1 MRTTTYSAIE
11 RGVSSIAGIDPDNV
25 LAHEKSILAEYIND
39 AVNYCWDYYPWGEFT
54 ITEKRSFRVPY
65 DSSLVYDVGDEVFYE
80 NKFYRKHSQGTFNLP
95 TSPADWHE
103 IGDKYTDTPWSES
116 GLYGI
121 GAKVNHEGKHF
132 VCIQESALG
141 KTNYLTDGIDTT
153 NSQYFYEVNP
163 FFERFIPYEQTGYN
177 TIGNCLGC
185 YTDDPRYSNTQH
197 LNFREGREG
206 IYIDGKDRI
215 NEFWMVYKI
224 EAPTFTPNSTE
235 STIPRFLAQAIKAHA
250 YQSWLVG
257 EGQHEKAQ
265 LQELKILDL
274 LVREV
279 DKIDQYANKN
289 KPFSIAPNSS
299 ELINSRQSQ
308 VVDGTPHLI
317 GQLAQRESELTF
329 KLGTIVKGRNP
340 FQKRTANLNLS
351 TNVDGIVS
359 QDILDPRRKY
369 GTTTCHANLGV
380 PAITG
385 NAIKSTSV
393 NSLGLSLGVVAEG
406 RDYGQASGVDPIVM
420 TLVVDPPYGNRVF
433 SNEADLSLQLNI
445 SNISLTNSVVRGNA
459 SSNIAL
465 GVDNVIGANCVVR
478 ENATSSV
485 SINVPAITPHII
497 KGNAI
502 NVSMGLSL
510 RLDTRMPI
518 IRNIFESSSGN
529 GNRHSIAPTIDPTGS
544 LFAIN
549 GSTKRGLS
557 LSDVNTHL
565 EPNSTYVLT
574 FKMLS
579 QTAINNIITNTT
591 QATLVS
597 TNAYYEI
604 GLLDELNPSVGVSAT
619 IDNQPPAVTGRMAYN
634 GNTFNYYNPNFPA
647 QGGYTSF
654 RLSKKVVG
662 GQLYDIPLPLGANSA
677 VNEFGSKWR
686 YFPTFDTL
694 VSKTISVGN
703 LSSATS
709 RAILCMEVNYFER
722 SIQGV
727 QSRGEHTFDSRSFS
741 LTKV

>member
-65 DSSLVYDVGDEVFYE
+65 DSSFVYDIGDEVFYE
-80 NKFYRKHSQGTFNLP
+80 NKFYRKHSNGTFKLP
-95 TSPADWHE
+95 TSTADWHE
-103 IGDKYTDTPWSES
+103 IGDEYTDTPWLES

-121 GAKVNHEGKHF
+121 GAKVSHEGKHF

-206 IYIDGKDRI
+206 IYIDGKDRV

-224 EAPTFTPNSTE
+224 EAPTFTPTSTD
-235 STIPRFLAQAIKAHA
+235 SSIPRFLAQAIKAHA

-274 LVREV
+274 LVRET

-308 VVDGTPHLI
+308 VVEGTPHLI
-317 GQLAQRESELTF
+317 GELAQRESELTF
-329 KLGTIVKGRNP
+329 KLGTIVNGRNP

-369 GTTTCHANLGV
+369 GTTTFHANLGV

-420 TLVVDPPYGNRVF
+420 SLVVDPPYGNRVF
-433 SNEADLSLQLNI
+433 SNEADLSFGLNVAGV
-445 SNISLTNSVVRGNA
+445 SGNILFANRVEIDLGLDVSFDFTSPAIRVAMQDA
-459 SSNIAL
+459 SSNTWLKWDDTQTYIGTSSQNRMSVNFTNADSHLEVGTYKLRYKLLSDTTAFNNSQNGVVYTDPSGWVSDPFIL
-465 GVDNVIGANCVVR
+465 GSGSQRFSRIDPTREYQIWLLDEKNLSFGIDATINGQAPLYTNTLTNNGTESTIFTKSTGNIPYLSLVHHQNYRTGANTGVPQQPFNLPYDPVPYGAYYWKGHSEGSVWNFTPTQDQVTELTIQINTTQNNSRVVVVFAQDR
-478 ENATSSV
+478 GQNNNN
-485 SINVPAITPHII
+485 I
-497 KGNAI
+497 
-502 NVSMGLSL
+502 
-510 RLDTRMPI
+510 
-518 IRNIFESSSGN
+518 NIFE
-529 GNRHSIAPTIDPTGS
+529 T
-544 LFAIN
+544 
-549 GSTKRGLS
+549 
-557 LSDVNTHL
+557 
-565 EPNSTYVLT
+565 E
-574 FKMLS
+574 
-579 QTAINNIITNTT
+579 
-591 QATLVS
+591 
-597 TNAYYEI
+597 
-604 GLLDELNPSVGVSAT
+604 
-619 IDNQPPAVTGRMAYN
+619 
-634 GNTFNYYNPNFPA
+634 
-647 QGGYTSF
+647 
-654 RLSKKVVG
+654 
-662 GQLYDIPLPLGANSA
+662 
-677 VNEFGSKWR
+677 
-686 YFPTFDTL
+686 
-694 VSKTISVGN
+694 
-703 LSSATS
+703 
-709 RAILCMEVNYFER
+709 
-722 SIQGV
+722 SIQII
-727 QSRGEHTFDSRSFS
+727 
-741 LTKV
+741 KI